1 MDRLHQALIRASVV
15 PRLGGVLFRRLHE
28 RWPAEHWPD
37 ASAAA
42 LTAHGWPTPLAES
55 FVAATPAV
63 TCVERWLATGAQRR
77 LLALTDPQYPWL
89 LRQIASPPLVLFVDG
104 GFADLSALQLAIV
117 GSRQYTPAAGAWLA
131 AQMPALAAAGL
142 VITSGLA
149 RGVDALAHQAAL
161 DCGLPTLAVV
171 GTGPDLVYPAI
182 NRRLAARIREQGAI
196 ISELLPGT
204 PAKPDHFP
212 RRNRI
217 ISGLARGVLV
227 LAAAE
232 RSGSLITAQQAVDQG
247 RDVFALPGAPGNPL
261 ACGCNYLIQQG
272 AKLVMTAADI
282 TEEWGLGAAIQRS
295 PVTGKTALP
304 SSGLLDSVGD
314 EPTPVD
320 LIAARSGWPMA
331 RVMQA
336 LLELELNGVITAVT
350 GGYQRLRRT
359 DDV

>member
-1 MDRLHQALIRASVV
+1 MDRLSQTLIRASTV

-28 RWPAEHWPD
+28 RWPAEYWLD
-37 ASAAA
+37 ASAAT
-42 LTAHGWPTPLAES
+42 LIAHGWTESLAAA
-55 FVAATPAV
+55 FIAATAAV
-63 TCVERWLATGAQRR
+63 ETVERWLAGGEQRR
-77 LLALTDPQYPWL
+77 VLVLTDPQYPWL

-104 GFADLSALQLAIV
+104 SFTDLNALQLAIV
-117 GSRQYTPAAGAWLA
+117 GSRQYTPAAGAWLS

-171 GTGPDLVYPAI
+171 GTGPDLIYPAV
-182 NRRLAARIREQGAI
+182 NRSLFARIREHGAI

-204 PAKPDHFP
+204 AAKAEHFP

-217 ISGLARGVLV
+217 ISGLSRGVLV

-232 RSGSLITAQQAVDQG
+232 RSGSLITAHQAVDQG

-261 ACGCNYLIQQG
+261 ASGCNYLIQQG
-272 AKLVMTAADI
+272 AKLVLTAADI
-282 TEEWGLGAAIQRS
+282 TDEWSIGAALQRS
-295 PVTGKTALP
+295 PATGKTALP
-304 SSGLLDSVGD
+304 SCGLLDSVGD

-320 LIAARSGWPMA
+320 LIAARSGWPVA
-331 RVMQA
+331 KVMQA
-336 LLELELNGVITAVT
+336 LLELELNGDITAVA
-350 GGYQRLRRT
+350 GGYQRLRRAG
-359 DDV
+359 DV